1 MYHNGVTS
9 LKKLT
14 GLIAVVLLLAAC
26 SSNGAAESTSSAS
39 LKPSETGVV
48 NDAKFVELIIYE
60 AGSANAKGGEWVEFS
75 FPRIFAENN
84 GVATDQIV
92 TSLNTSVTDRV
103 AAAQERAESAGEPV
117 TGWEYELEIRVS
129 DVYSDENLLVV
140 NFTGFEYFG
149 TAHGETYK
157 WTKAYRVANQSEIQL
172 RDEFAESEWAALINL
187 VAEELEYSYKNSL
200 FERGAKLREQLSKLE
215 DVSAWEISSQ
225 GLRMWLPAY
234 EVTAGFAGEPQVDI
248 GWSQLDRLLDAES
261 VLRLAYPAQVN
272 SECDD
277 AFPGVD
283 LETCE

>member
-1 MYHNGVTS
+1 MYQSGATN
-9 LKKLT
+9 LKKIT
-14 GLIAVVLLLAAC
+14 GIITVLLLLTAC
-26 SSNGAAESTSSAS
+26 SSMSDSESSSS
-39 LKPSETGVV
+39 PTPDSSVSEVAT
-48 NDAKFVELIIYE
+48 DKKFVELIFYE

-75 FPRIFAENN
+75 FPRIYAGNN
-84 GVATDQIV
+84 GVATDQII
-92 TSLNTSVTDRV
+92 TSLNTSVTERV
-103 AAAQERAESAGEPV
+103 AAAQERADSAGNPV

-157 WTKAYRVANQSEIQL
+157 WTKAYRVADQSEIQL
-172 RDEFAESEWAALINL
+172 RQEFADEEWLVLIDL
-187 VAEELEYSYKNSL
+187 VADELEYSYKNSL
-200 FERGAKLREQLSKLE
+200 FDRGAKLRQQLTTLE

-225 GLRMWLPAY
+225 GLRIWLPAY
-234 EVTAGFAGEPQVDI
+234 EVTAGFASEPQVDI
-248 GWSQLDRLLDAES
+248 GWSQLGKLLKAES

>member
-1 MYHNGVTS
+1 

-14 GLIAVVLLLAAC
+14 GLIAIVLLLAAC
-26 SSNGAAESTSSAS
+26 SSNGEGESTSSAS
-39 LKPSETGVV
+39 PTNSESGVV
-48 NDAKFVELIIYE
+48 TEAKFVELIIYE

-140 NFTGFEYFG
+140 NLTGFEYFG

-157 WTKAYRVANQSEIQL
+157 WTKAYRVGDQSEIQL
-172 RDEFAESEWAALINL
+172 RDEFAESEWAALVNL
-187 VAEELEYSYKNSL
+187 IAEELEYSYKNSL
-200 FERGAKLREQLSKLE
+200 FESGAKLREQLVKLD

-225 GLRMWLPAY
+225 GLRIWLPAY

-248 GWSQLDRLLDAES
+248 GWSQLGKLLKAES
-261 VLRLAYPAQVN
+261 VLRLAYPAQIN

-277 AFPGVD
+277 VFPGVD

>member
-117 TGWEYELEIRVS
+117 TGWEYELEIRVG

-157 WTKAYRVANQSEIQL
+157 WTKAYRVADQSEIQL

-187 VAEELEYSYKNSL
+187 VSEELEYSHKNSL
-200 FERGAKLREQLSKLE
+200 FERGAKLREQLVKLE
-215 DVSAWEISSQ
+215 DVSAWEISSN
-225 GLRMWLPAY
+225 GLRVWLPAY

-248 GWSQLDRLLDAES
+248 GWSQLGKLIEAES
-261 VLRLAYPAQVN
+261 VLRLAYPAQIN

-277 AFPGVD
+277 AFPGID